1 LARELHDGVLQDLC
15 ALARDLKAFAH
26 DPAAIVH
33 QQETLETY
41 ANEAVT
47 TLRTICHN
55 LRPPFLTN
63 SLPLTLRALVERLD
77 GRTDAII
84 SFKTNVDA
92 LELAEETTIAI
103 YRIAQEALTNAIQHA
118 QASEILVRLT
128 QYPDTLRL
136 TIHDD
141 GCGIMGSTAHTNRN
155 RDNHNLDHFV
165 AEGHFGLAGMRERA
179 KMIGATLDIHSA
191 KEYGTAVILHLP
203 STPTPQRSLI
213 SSSHA

>member
-1 LARELHDGVLQDLC
+1 
-15 ALARDLKAFAH
+15 
-26 DPAAIVH
+26 
-33 QQETLETY
+33 
-41 ANEAVT
+41 VT

-77 GRTDAII
+77 GRTTALI

-92 LELAEETTIAI
+92 LELTEETTIAI

-128 QYPDTLRL
+128 HYPDTLRL

-141 GCGIMGSTAHTNRN
+141 GCGISGAVDSAIGSAIGSR
-155 RDNHNLDHFV
+155 RGGNHDLDHFV

-191 KEYGTAVILHLP
+191 QEYGTAVILQVP
-203 STPTPQRSLI
+203 NLI
-213 SSSHA
+213 SA